1 MPIKIEH
8 RLGVAASAEEV
19 WRTIAD
25 LSTWPSWNPLYSRLD
40 GALRIGSV
48 LDIEA
53 TLPGQKPRAVRAVVT
68 DWVPNEQILW
78 KVSALGGLA
87 GAACAISRI
96 EALST
101 TGCIFAN
108 GEVFSG
114 LLGPAVARRFRNSIR
129 AGFAAMGE
137 AVRERAVSA
146 RAAGASSQ

>member
-1 MPIKIEH
+1 MPVKIEH

-19 WRTIAD
+19 WRAIAD
-25 LSTWPSWNPLYSRLD
+25 LSMWPSWNPLYSRLE
-40 GALRIGSV
+40 GVLRIGSV

-68 DWVPNEQILW
+68 DWVPNEQIIW
-78 KVSALGGLA
+78 RVSALGGLVN
-87 GAACAISRI
+87 SLRYVEI

-114 LLGPAVARRFRNSIR
+114 PLGPAVARRFRNSIC

-146 RAAGASSQ
+146 RAGGAFSQ